1 MKKIYVMLSSYNG
14 EKYISEQ
21 INSILNQRNVT
32 VELAIRDDGSSDR
45 TVEIIKKI
53 TDRNECVHLIEGNNV
68 GFRRSFYSLLL
79 DAPEDCDYYAFSDQ
93 DDFWEPMKLGAAVEA
108 LEGAGEHVKM
118 YASGLKVV
126 DQDLNYQYLNSFSGI
141 RISYGSALSRQRLA
155 GCTMV
160 FSPGLLKLC
169 KKFRITEEMSN
180 LFSHDAAVYYICLA
194 CGGKVVFEPNSYIQ
208 FRRHKGT
215 VTERGK
221 GYWKRI
227 KSVLNVFNK
236 FRDRRYNQ
244 AKLLLETYREYMP
257 EEIRMYSLKLTRY
270 RDSLI
275 NTLSLLIDKRV
286 RCGIVS
292 VDVTNAIA
300 IITQRY

>member
-1 MKKIYVMLSSYNG
+1 MKKIYVMMSSYNG

-21 INSILNQRNVT
+21 INSILNQQNVT
-32 VELAIRDDGSSDR
+32 VELVIRDDGSSDG

-53 TDRNECVHLIEGNNV
+53 ADKDERVRLVEGNNV

-79 DAPEDCDYYAFSDQ
+79 DAPESYDYYAFSDQ
-93 DDFWEPMKLGAAVEA
+93 DDFWEPMKLGAAVDA
-108 LEGAGEHVKM
+108 LEGADEQVKL

-126 DQDLNYQYLNSFSGI
+126 DQNLTFQYLNSFPGI

-160 FSPGLLKLC
+160 FSTKLLKLC
-169 KKFRITEEMSN
+169 KKFRITEEMGN

-194 CGGKVVFEPNSYIQ
+194 CGGRIVFDSNSYIQ
-208 FRRHKGT
+208 FRRHVGT
-215 VTERGK
+215 VTEHGK

-227 KSVLNVFNK
+227 QSVLNVFNTFK
-236 FRDRRYNQ
+236 DRRYRQ
-244 AKLLLETYREYMP
+244 AKLILETYSEYMP
-257 EEIRMYSLKLTRY
+257 EEILAYSMKLTKY
-270 RDSLI
+270 RDSLM
-275 NTLSLLIDKRV
+275 NTLLLLTDKRV
-286 RCGIVS
+286 RCGILS

-300 IITQRY
+300 ILTHCY